1 MAAMSWFIRC
11 CVYRLIFFQFDGVT
25 SDENNSIVADIH
37 TRNVIPDESL
47 QNSVFALA
55 KASESSMSI
64 AENTNQQLFNIEPL
78 PASGILPSYVNDVG
92 SVCSCDKHRG
102 FCDVNCCCDREC
114 IQDVALF
121 TGCSMTTISG
131 NKQLCSHATASYA
144 LQFTV
149 EGYSELQ
156 SFVQQDAHQHS
167 FCIQSF
173 SRVDGFYF
181 PAPTLPLA
189 GTFDS
194 LFKQF
199 KRFDFSS
206 QENDRATDVPAV
218 LHKYYQ
224 YGDPIIS
231 ATVQGKRGI
240 FSLPTSSVSFDC
252 VDESPAAFLVDR
264 TSLCSRRV
272 DLKDDCSFLPALS
285 IDTYTNIKLYAAN
298 TEGATII
305 PVMTA
310 SVMLQSLEGT
320 LSKVRVSEAAN
331 LRPHFINQNVCTNVV
346 LKVSYL
352 VKYNTTGQIV
362 NAEVE
367 LLLGNFHLTPLSL
380 QQEYGIKFIQ
390 DSIDNIPVRKSG
402 NPGYAVGLPI
412 LSGQA
417 IAEGMLL
424 NSNPGDRLSLLQSSA
439 NHNCMNSPHQRSPVL
454 FGVESMSGCT
464 LRLEDTTNCSL
475 VSQIILDV
483 LQGQTYPQYVA
494 KFGNSALENSLEW
507 LTIKHANNNKKTLA
521 VPELLRAGLTPT
533 EIAANLRISR
543 CAVYKVKKKLKDT
556 GTAS

>member
-1 MAAMSWFIRC
+1 M
-11 CVYRLIFFQFDGVT
+11 YT
-25 SDENNSIVADIH
+25 
-37 TRNVIPDESL
+37 
-47 QNSVFALA
+47 
-55 KASESSMSI
+55 
-64 AENTNQQLFNIEPL
+64 
-78 PASGILPSYVNDVG
+78 
-92 SVCSCDKHRG
+92 
-102 FCDVNCCCDREC
+102 
-114 IQDVALF
+114 
-121 TGCSMTTISG
+121 
-131 NKQLCSHATASYA
+131 
-144 LQFTV
+144 
-149 EGYSELQ
+149 
-156 SFVQQDAHQHS
+156 
-167 FCIQSF
+167 
-173 SRVDGFYF
+173 
-181 PAPTLPLA
+181 
-189 GTFDS
+189 
-194 LFKQF
+194 
-199 KRFDFSS
+199 
-206 QENDRATDVPAV
+206 
-218 LHKYYQ
+218 
-224 YGDPIIS
+224 
-231 ATVQGKRGI
+231 
-240 FSLPTSSVSFDC
+240 
-252 VDESPAAFLVDR
+252 FLVDR

-285 IDTYTNIKLYAAN
+285 IDTYTNIKLYA
-298 TEGATII
+298 II

-417 IAEGMLL
+417 IAEYPFSGMLL

-454 FGVESMSGCT
+454 FGVESI
-464 LRLEDTTNCSL
+464 LEDTTNCSL

-507 LTIKHANNNKKTLA
+507 LTIKHANNNKGTQICSIPLSLDLKIKWTKYGLLWNPQIQIVSIEQVILTNTTSLA
-521 VPELLRAGLTPT
+521 NFIRGSDAISIRSSVSFREISAAALPGYRAIPT
-533 EIAANLRISR
+533 INA
-543 CAVYKVKKKLKDT
+543 KLPVDFFFPFV
-556 GTAS
+556 